1 VNRDIPFPIVGV
13 LAQYF
18 PPADLKFSLRG
29 QARGMTFG
37 GYGFYFDVGGGVAFH
52 LTRHTSLEA
61 GYRVIDGQG
70 HHQTRGAELNFR
82 GPSITLRFYD

>member
-1 VNRDIPFPIVGV
+1 
-13 LAQYF
+13 
-18 PPADLKFSLRG
+18 
-29 QARGMTFG
+29 MTFG